1 MKKKPQK
8 CKICKKH
15 GHTKDW
21 CFQKLA
27 KGQSKEHA
35 NLIVEQSEED
45 EDEAGLEE
53 KTLSV
58 AVSDVS
64 RDDEIDDHWAWS
76 PPKMMY

>member
-1 MKKKPQK
+1 M
-8 CKICKKH
+8 
-15 GHTKDW
+15 
-21 CFQKLA
+21 
-27 KGQSKEHA
+27 
-35 NLIVEQSEED
+35 IVEQSEED